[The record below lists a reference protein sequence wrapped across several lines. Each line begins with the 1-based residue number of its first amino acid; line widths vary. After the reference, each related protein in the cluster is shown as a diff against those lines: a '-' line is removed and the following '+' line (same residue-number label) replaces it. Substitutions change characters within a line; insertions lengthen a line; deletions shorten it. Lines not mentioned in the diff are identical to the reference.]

1 MPPVAAGRNI
11 DHVCIATSP
20 YAPQDMRDH
29 LARHDVTIVREAT
42 QGGARGVGHS
52 FYILGPFDNK
62 LDIKEPAEYP
72 DERA

>member
-1 MPPVAAGRNI
+1 
-11 DHVCIATSP
+11 
-20 YAPQDMRDH
+20 MRDH

-42 QGGARGVGHS
+42 QGGERDVGHS
-52 FYILGPFDNK
+52 FYILDPVDNK